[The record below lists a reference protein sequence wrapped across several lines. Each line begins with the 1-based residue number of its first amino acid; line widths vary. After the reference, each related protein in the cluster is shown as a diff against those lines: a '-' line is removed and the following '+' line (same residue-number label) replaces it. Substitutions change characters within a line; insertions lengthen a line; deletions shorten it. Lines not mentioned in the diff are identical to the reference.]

1 MQPQTGGVE
10 MENTPYLTTDLPS
23 NQSVLNGK
31 LQAKLNYIGDIQTA
45 VVEGNDRRVYELLDS
60 QKYNMQIRQA
70 PQAESNRVLSVL
82 VDDMQDELS
91 HHLGQKLIAYLSEKF
106 PFFYYEESQLGVFQ
120 LFFGNWWDRR
130 HFGILDPLSVKFIFN
145 DEEYE
150 KLARAV
156 ELAESGQRFNA
167 QVIEDT
173 TRANEALQKV
183 VNDQNA
189 RDAERTQ
196 LMAQLA
202 ATEERSGLFN
212 KSAQAEQR
220 EVLRARLAQLD
231 AADAKA
237 ATVPDLIAENNA
249 QILNYS
255 KEDTILIYEQR
266 AINDA
271 FGSFADF
278 QNAVGSLYVD
288 YVSSLVAEQGG
299 E

>member
-1 MQPQTGGVE
+1 M
-10 MENTPYLTTDLPS
+10 
-23 NQSVLNGK
+23 
-31 LQAKLNYIGDIQTA
+31 
-45 VVEGNDRRVYELLDS
+45 
-60 QKYNMQIRQA
+60 
-70 PQAESNRVLSVL
+70 
-82 VDDMQDELS
+82 
-91 HHLGQKLIAYLSEKF
+91 
-106 PFFYYEESQLGVFQ
+106 
-120 LFFGNWWDRR
+120 
-130 HFGILDPLSVKFIFN
+130 
-145 DEEYE
+145 
-150 KLARAV
+150 
-156 ELAESGQRFNA
+156 
-167 QVIEDT
+167 
-173 TRANEALQKV
+173 QKV

-212 KSAQAEQR
+212 KSAQTEQR